1 MNRGE
6 TYYSITGEFVN
17 NKKVIEHLMDS
28 SNTSTSVS
36 KPPIKVKLFVNN
48 IVKGFMII
56 KNENEYLGRVDFTEN
71 EADATNIELNRFEDK
86 SFLTYRNNDKL
97 YILYMKLQAKKT
109 NTDKLLKSVPPID
122 TIKQNFM
129 PSGGRPIM
137 LELVTDDIMI
147 HVNAKDNK
155 WNSDSNLADESWYKN
170 VLFNSSSVLKLN
182 SEEPTPK
189 FWKPISFEFINLDTM
204 QRMSDLSMYDPDY
217 SESGQVVRTP
227 ITSDLTPSTSQVV
240 RTFPSTSDLTSSTPP
255 VNNIQETMDLIQGKI
270 RTLEKE
276 RNKCFIDIKT
286 SCPPGYKCIPSN
298 IWKNIAKGV
307 DGMDIMIEKTQILH
321 GDSPSTDV
329 NIKELSN

>member
-28 SNTSTSVS
+28 STSVS
-36 KPPIKVKLFVNN
+36 KPPIKVKIIVNN

-56 KNENEYLGRVDFTEN
+56 KNKNLEVDFTEN
-71 EADATNIELNRFEDK
+71 EADATNFELNRFEDK

-109 NTDKLLKSVPPID
+109 NTDKLLKSLPPID

-129 PSGGRPIM
+129 LSGGMPIM

-147 HVNAKDNK
+147 HVNEKDNK
-155 WNSDSNLADESWYKN
+155 WKLDGNLAAEYWYKY

-204 QRMSDLSMYDPDY
+204 QRMSDLSMYDPNY
-217 SESGQVVRTP
+217 SIDEQVVSTP
-227 ITSDLTPSTSQVV
+227 IRSG
-240 RTFPSTSDLTSSTPP
+240 LTSSTSP
-255 VNNIQETMDLIQGKI
+255 VNNIQETMDLIQEKI
-270 RTLEKE
+270 VTLEKE

-286 SCPPGYKCIPSN
+286 SCPSGYKCIPSN
-298 IWKNIAKGV
+298 IWKNIAKGI
-307 DGMDIMIEKTQILH
+307 DGMDIMIEDTQILD
-321 GDSPSTDV
+321 GDSLSTNV
-329 NIKELSN
+329 NITEISN